1 MPIPGGPSVQRA
13 DVTTPL
19 GALNGVNA
27 LEAYLGSQGTI
38 LELRDLLPLSVPAP
52 SPDPRVGCN
61 RCESANS
68 GGGGLLSTLGDI
80 INLVLASVL
89 QLVSS
94 LLSGVGALLGPATD
108 ATTLLGA
115 LNGLNS
121 LEAFLGSLQL
131 VPKLL
136 NIVNVPTAILG

>member
-1 MPIPGGPSVQRA
+1 MARPLCVAVIALALFVGPS
-13 DVTTPL
+13 
-19 GALNGVNA
+19 
-27 LEAYLGSQGTI
+27 
-38 LELRDLLPLSVPAP
+38 LSVPAP
-52 SPDPRVGCN
+52 SPDPRVGCY